1 MDRERI
7 SRVGMNTNQVAS
19 AVSDAVKGNIATSF
33 VDQGV
38 EFEVLVELDP
48 KDKSETLDLSNIQIQ
63 TPTYGW
69 MPLKNLARLERY
81 TGPTN
86 VMRINQE
93 RVTEITAELAGTDL
107 KAASD
112 QARILSGSSRLARW
126 VSI

>member
-63 TPTYGW
+63 TPTWLDAFKEPSPFRAIY
-69 MPLKNLARLERY
+69 RSY
-81 TGPTN
+81 
-86 VMRINQE
+86 
-93 RVTEITAELAGTDL
+93 
-107 KAASD
+107 
-112 QARILSGSSRLARW
+112 
-126 VSI
+126 